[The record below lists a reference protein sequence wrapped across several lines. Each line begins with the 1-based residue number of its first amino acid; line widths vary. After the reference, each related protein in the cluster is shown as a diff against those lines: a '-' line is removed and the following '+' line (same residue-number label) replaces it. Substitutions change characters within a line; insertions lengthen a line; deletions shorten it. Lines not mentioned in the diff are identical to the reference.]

1 VLAADEQYSCVKR
14 LSPGSGPWYIDNI
27 KAERG
32 RRAPR
37 SRMTDK
43 SPMTNDRKPLR
54 SSKSYGPKDKDGFI
68 HRSWMKSQGF
78 PPDVFDG
85 RPVIGICN
93 TWSELTPCN
102 AGLRDVAEHVKRG
115 VWEAGGLPLEFPA
128 MSLGETQ
135 MRPTAMLF
143 RNLLA
148 MEVEES
154 VRGNPIDAVV
164 LLGGCDK
171 TTPGQL
177 MGAASV
183 DLPTI
188 VVSSGPML
196 NGKFRGRDI
205 GSGTDVWKFS
215 EAVRGG
221 KMSLDEFMT
230 AESGMSR
237 TPGTCMTMGSASTMA
252 CLMEAMGI
260 ALPYNATAPAVDA
273 RRRRIAQESGRL
285 IVRMALEDVRL
296 SKVLTRRAF
305 DNAIRVLAA
314 IGGSTNA
321 VLHLLAIAG
330 RLGVPLELGDF
341 DRLSADVPLLVDL
354 QPSGKFLMEDMHYAG
369 GLPAVMKELAPRL
382 HVSAATVWGETI
394 GDSFATAECFNREV
408 IRTLAEPA
416 NPVSGIWV
424 LGGNLCPN
432 GAVLK
437 PSAASRALF
446 SHRGR
451 AVVFE
456 SIEDLRARID
466 DPGLDVDANSVLVL
480 KGCGPRGYPGMP
492 EVGNMP
498 LPRKLLEKGVTDMLR
513 ISDARMSGTAFGT
526 VVLHVAPEADAGG
539 PLAMVRDGDEIQ
551 FDGPNRRLDLLISPE
566 ELAARTKAWNKH
578 PPPQKYSRG
587 YYRLYVEHVMQ
598 ADHGCDLDFL
608 IGSSGSIVE
617 RESH

>member
-1 VLAADEQYSCVKR
+1 
-14 LSPGSGPWYIDNI
+14 
-27 KAERG
+27 
-32 RRAPR
+32 
-37 SRMTDK
+37 MTTDK
-43 SPMTNDRKPLR
+43 KPLR
-54 SSKSYGPKDKDGFI
+54 SAKSYGPKDKDGFI

-78 PPDVFDG
+78 PSDVFDG

-102 AGLRDVAEHVKRG
+102 GHLRDIAEYVKRG

-148 MEVEES
+148 KEVEES
-154 VRGNPIDAVV
+154 IRANPIDAVV

-183 DLPTI
+183 DLPTL
-188 VVSSGPML
+188 VVSTGPML

-215 EAVRGG
+215 EDVRAG
-221 KMSLDEFMT
+221 KLSLNEFMA

-252 CLMEAMGI
+252 CLMEAMGM
-260 ALPYNATAPAVDA
+260 ALPFNATTPAVDA
-273 RRRRIAQESGRL
+273 QRRRIAHESGRL
-285 IVRMALEDVRL
+285 IVQMARNDVRL
-296 SKVLTRRAF
+296 SKILTRSAF
-305 DNAIRVLAA
+305 ENAIRLLSA

-321 VLHLLAIAG
+321 VIHLLAFAG
-330 RLGVPLELGDF
+330 RLGIPLELAEF
-341 DRLSADVPLLVDL
+341 DRLSADIPLLVDL
-354 QPSGKFLMEDMHYAG
+354 QPSGRFLMEDLHYAG
-369 GLPAVMKELAPRL
+369 GLPAVLKELAPL
-382 HVSAATVWGETI
+382 LDLTAPTIWGEPI
-394 GDSFATAECFNREV
+394 GASFAAAECYNREV
-408 IRTLAEPA
+408 IRTMAEPA

-424 LGGNLCPN
+424 LKGNLCPN
-432 GAVLK
+432 GAVVK
-437 PSAASRALF
+437 PSAASPSLF

-456 SIEDLRARID
+456 SIEDLRTRID
-466 DPGLDVDANSVLVL
+466 DPALDVTESSVLVL
-480 KGCGPRGYPGMP
+480 KGCGPKGYPGMP

-498 LPRKLLEKGVTDMLR
+498 LPRKLLERGMRDMLR

-526 VVLHVAPEADAGG
+526 VVLHVAPEAEAGG
-539 PLAMVRDGDEIQ
+539 PLALVQNGDEIL
-551 FDGPNRRLDLLISPE
+551 FDGPKRQLELLVTEE
-566 ELAARTKAWNKH
+566 ELALRAESWRKRR
-578 PPPQKYSRG
+578 PVPKYSRG
-587 YYRLYVEHVMQ
+587 YYSLYIQHVLQ
-598 ADHGCDLDFL
+598 ADQGCDLDFL
-608 IGSSGSIVE
+608 RGASGSTVE

>member
-1 VLAADEQYSCVKR
+1 MGSLSQYIDHIDASLAARPKLRKR
-14 LSPGSGPWYIDNI
+14 R
-27 KAERG
+27 KTCA
-32 RRAPR
+32 
-37 SRMTDK
+37 MTTEK
-43 SPMTNDRKPLR
+43 KPLR
-54 SSKSYGPKDKDGFI
+54 SHKSYGRKDKDGFI
-68 HRSWMKSQGF
+68 HRSWMKSEGL
-78 PPDVFDG
+78 PADVFDG

-102 AGLRDVAEHVKRG
+102 AGLRDIAEHVKRG

-154 VRGNPIDAVV
+154 IRGNPIDAVV

-183 DLPTI
+183 NLPTLVI
-188 VVSSGPML
+188 SSGPML
-196 NGKFRGRDI
+196 NGKFRGCDI

-221 KMSLDEFMT
+221 KMSLDDFMA

-252 CLMEAMGI
+252 CMMEAMGI
-260 ALPYNATAPAVDA
+260 ALPYNATTPAVDA
-273 RRRRIAQESGRL
+273 QRRRIAHESGRL
-285 IVRMALEDVRL
+285 IVRMAREDVRL
-296 SKVLTRRAF
+296 STILNRSAF
-305 DNAIRVLAA
+305 ENAIRVLGA
-314 IGGSTNA
+314 IGGSTNT
-321 VLHLLAIAG
+321 VLHLLALAG
-330 RLGVPLELGDF
+330 RLGVPLELEDF
-341 DRLSADVPLLVDL
+341 DRVTAEVPLLVDL
-354 QPSGKFLMEDMHYAG
+354 QPSGRFLMEDLHNAG
-369 GLPAVMKELAPRL
+369 GLPAVMKELSPRL
-382 HVSAATVWGETI
+382 DVNAKTAWGQPI
-394 GDSFATAECFNREV
+394 GASFASAECYNREV
-408 IRTLAEPA
+408 IRTLAAPV

-424 LGGNLCPN
+424 LKGNLCPN
-432 GAVLK
+432 GAVMK

-451 AVVFE
+451 AIVFE
-456 SIEDLRARID
+456 SIEDLHARID
-466 DPGLDVDANSVLVL
+466 DPALDVDAQSVLVL
-480 KGCGPRGYPGMP
+480 KGCGPKGYPGMP

-498 LPRKLLEKGVTDMLR
+498 LPRKLLERGVEDMLR

-526 VVLHVAPEADAGG
+526 VVLHVAPEAEAGG
-539 PLAMVRDGDEIQ
+539 PLAMVRDGDEILL
-551 FDGPNRRLDLLISPE
+551 DGPNRRLELLISPQ
-566 ELAARTKAWNKH
+566 ELAARTEAWTH
-578 PPPQKYSRG
+578 QRPPLKYSRG
-587 YYRLYVEHVMQ
+587 YYRLYVQHVMQ
-598 ADHGCDLDFL
+598 ADKGCDLDFL
-608 IGSSGSIVE
+608 TGASGSVVD